1 MSARK
6 HSWWSC
12 GQLGNHGNN
21 KAQSSQVLL
30 GLFPWSSH
38 LFSELLQLDATIHV
52 WYFAVTTLLAPAVPL
67 QICSALCILL
77 STSRNSHGEPGR
89 PQGFKIPSAGRDNWG
104 YPNPVLE
111 RPYPNSIPQSPGS
124 PETFWSLHNPAQYHA
139 EMLVLAPCIWE
150 KMRPMQK
157 AYPKHVAHLNMTP
170 RQHSHIS

>member
-1 MSARK
+1 MSATHGDPVANLAIMEITKPKVARF
-6 HSWWSC
+6 SWDFF
-12 GQLGNHGNN
+12 LGPHI
-21 KAQSSQVLL
+21 SSLNYYSWML
-30 GLFPWSSH
+30 PSMFG
-38 LFSELLQLDATIHV
+38 
-52 WYFAVTTLLAPAVPL
+52 
-67 QICSALCILL
+67 ILL
-77 STSRNSHGEPGR
+77 SPHFWLLLFPYRSVVLCASCWAPAETLMGNRQTPRVQDSQCRKG
-89 PQGFKIPSAGRDNWG
+89 NWG